1 MSEPEAGRPAS
12 RRAGRPASRGA
23 SVARS
28 REEVLAAARPL
39 PPHEEML
46 IEDLTDE
53 EDRIFVEAIFDA

>member
-12 RRAGRPASRGA
+12 RGA
-23 SVARS
+23 SLERS
-28 REEVLAAARPL
+28 REEVLTAARPL

-46 IEDLTDE
+46 IEDPTDE